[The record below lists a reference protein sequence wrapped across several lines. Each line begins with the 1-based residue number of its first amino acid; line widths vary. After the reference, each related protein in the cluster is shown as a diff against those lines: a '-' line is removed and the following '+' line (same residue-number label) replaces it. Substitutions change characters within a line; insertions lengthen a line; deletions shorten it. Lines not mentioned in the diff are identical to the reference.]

1 MGRDKAVLRVGGRR
15 LVDRAA
21 EALVSLFPEVLVA
34 TGGRPLRLPAGIRAV
49 ADRFPGRGPA
59 AGVDAAFS
67 ATRRRFLFVM
77 ACDMPA
83 PSPALVRLLWGLAR
97 RGRGAVA
104 EGPSGV
110 EPLFGFYPRDT
121 AGWLARELGA
131 GRDVPA
137 RRLASRARRVPWEA
151 ARRAD
156 PEGAS
161 FLNLNRPADVAR
173 FNKGGNDAK
182 VPGRSGKPGPN
193 RQREVTVGS
202 LIKKRRKK
210 MNKHKY
216 RKMRKRLAFLRK

>member
-21 EALVSLFPEVLVA
+21 AALKPLFPEVLVA
-34 TGGRPLRLPAGIRAV
+34 TGARPLSLPAGVRAV
-49 ADRFPGRGPA
+49 ADRFPCRGPA
-59 AGVDAAFS
+59 AGIDAAFS
-67 ATRRRFLFVM
+67 ATRGRFLFVM

-83 PSPALVRLLWGLAR
+83 PSPPLVRLLWDVAR

-104 EGPSGV
+104 EGPHGV
-110 EPLFGFYPRDT
+110 EPLFGFYRRDA
-121 AGWLARELGA
+121 AGWLARELRA

-137 RRLASRARRVPWEA
+137 RRLARLAGRVPWGA

-156 PEGAS
+156 PAGTS
-161 FLNLNRPADVAR
+161 FLNLNRPADVEG
-173 FNKGGNDAK
+173 FAK
-182 VPGRSGKPGPN
+182 RAGRGRVPAGK
-193 RQREVTVGS
+193 EVRMGS